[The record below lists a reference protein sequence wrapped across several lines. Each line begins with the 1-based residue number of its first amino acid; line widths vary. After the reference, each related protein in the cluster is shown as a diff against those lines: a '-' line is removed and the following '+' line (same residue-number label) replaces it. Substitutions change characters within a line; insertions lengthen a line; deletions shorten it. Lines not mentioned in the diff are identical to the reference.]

1 MKLIKR
7 VLFIQKIVLKE
18 KMTYL
23 GKHKGKMET
32 SEILKK
38 AAGHSQGEIIVE
50 KPSWINMLTV
60 VGGSLTAVAYH
71 PKTASTRSGS
81 TPTFKNEETDV
92 QKE

>member
-18 KMTYL
+18 KTTYL

-50 KPSWINMLTV
+50 KPS
-60 VGGSLTAVAYH
+60 
-71 PKTASTRSGS
+71 
-81 TPTFKNEETDV
+81 
-92 QKE
+92 

>member
-18 KMTYL
+18 KMIYL

-38 AAGHSQGEIIVE
+38 AAGRSQGEIIVE
-50 KPSWINMLTV
+50 KPSWINTHAN
-60 VGGSLTAVAYH
+60 GGRWVSDCDCIPSQNSQHT
-71 PKTASTRSGS
+71 
-81 TPTFKNEETDV
+81 
-92 QKE
+92 